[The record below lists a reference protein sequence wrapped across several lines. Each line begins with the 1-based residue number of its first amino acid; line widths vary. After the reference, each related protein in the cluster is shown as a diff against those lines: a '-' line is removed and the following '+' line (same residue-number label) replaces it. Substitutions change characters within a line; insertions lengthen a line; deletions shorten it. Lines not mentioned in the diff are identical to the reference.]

1 LAYCTVRFGNVLGSR
16 GSVIPTFRRQIA
28 AGGPVTVTDPH
39 MMRYFMSVE
48 EAVQLVL
55 QASLMADRGDVF
67 MLEMGEPMNIADLA
81 RRMIRLSGFQPGT
94 DIPIRI
100 IGTRPGERLHE
111 ELFDVEEQLMTTAH
125 PSILRLVASGESSTN
140 RLDAGIDS
148 LRQAVFARDEERT
161 RQILFD
167 LISEPE
173 TRISPIR
180 EGARRHQLT
189 TSAETKDEIP
199 A

>member
-1 LAYCTVRFGNVLGSR
+1 
-16 GSVIPTFRRQIA
+16 
-28 AGGPVTVTDPH
+28 
-39 MMRYFMSVE
+39 MRYFMSVE

-111 ELFDVEEQLMTTAH
+111 ELFDVEEHLMTTAH
-125 PSILRLVASGESSTN
+125 PSILRLVASGDLSTS
-140 RLDAGIDS
+140 RLDAGVDS
-148 LRQAVFARDEERT
+148 LRLAAFSRDEEAT

-167 LISEPE
+167 LISDHEGQ
-173 TRISPIR
+173 ISPFH
-180 EGARRHQLT
+180 EGALLHQQANAV
-189 TSAETKDEIP
+189 SAEDEIP

>member
-1 LAYCTVRFGNVLGSR
+1 VRFGNVLGSR

-125 PSILRLVASGESSTN
+125 HSILRLVASGESSTN

-173 TRISPIR
+173 PRIAAIY
-180 EGARRHQLT
+180 EGVRHQL
-189 TSAETKDEIP
+189 SASSETKDEIP